1 MKKTLFRLW
10 MLLALPMMLGMA
22 SCSDDNYAPQ
32 DRTETV
38 EAPDE
43 TLPTDDQ
50 MTTRVSVDLPAA
62 VMADF
67 DEGSTGAAL
76 VKRLP
81 QVSATVDLDTRL
93 VVLPGSDFSVANP
106 KTTAYDM
113 MDVARVYLNGGYVA
127 LVQATQE
134 QAALFSLTLMTG
146 VAALEAEAYEEMFD
160 IDSYAASR
168 AASHSYA
175 AERLKSRA
183 ANLKAATRADGDD
196 LQAPFAEI
204 IIFGPTDYFMQDALP
219 DETTA
224 YVHSADAEGNETEPQ
239 AVTTQTERTPYI
251 SGLLAD
257 AAAEW
262 LNSVEKPQAAASRR
276 AVTRASGSSAI
287 NEMMDASETFTYS
300 GAINMR
306 SWTNATWRYANRVLS
321 TVRSWGI
328 HNMES
333 NKDYYYVKQNV
344 TLKMGDTPKFFYS
357 VSGENTFYLA
367 ENYGEYNRW
376 CGSFLS
382 QYETSMNLTGSGN
395 IFLEASVPSTDNSTQ
410 TTNITVGSSTSHTV
424 TNGIS
429 WGASGGA
436 NAAGPIGTFS
446 VGGSH
451 TEGTTT
457 GTSFSMSMSQTHKDF
472 GVKKNT
478 SGNKVTWTYN
488 GALPQYYEKIEGNRI
503 YFCHQTPADILV
515 NDCDLSN
522 EICWSV
528 SNPSGRYTVDI
539 TSAPQTAALLYV
551 YKNQENYKNA
561 PHKYEYTTTPTQNC
575 SHTLLEPNRATQKW
589 RMYITVDEWEASP
602 VVGALSELESNIR
615 NAFPDLYANVF
626 TIADKTPTSLNTIS
640 HIVKYSKQLFT
651 RNIDLLLSY
660 AKPWGIYKY
669 TIHWRCDDMNVT
681 TREGFTVKESCTFT
695 ATDGTGTGYQ
705 DLFDGTGRTIWRTS
719 EKKDGVWFVE
729 FKGSCPITPTAYT
742 LTTGAYTSLYP
753 TERPKDWKLM
763 AKRNKNDAWTTI
775 STVTNDTRLPNQS
788 GESARYDLDVTG
800 QRWQYFRLEVSAT
813 QGNNRVNIGDIA
825 LDY

>member
-1 MKKTLFRLW
+1 MKQTFRFL
-10 MLLALPMMLGMA
+10 MLMALPMLLGLA
-22 SCSDDNYAPQ
+22 SCTDNDDNPVVN
-32 DRTETV
+32 DGTETM

-81 QVSATVDLDTRL
+81 QVSAAIDLDTRL

-113 MDVARVYLNGGYVA
+113 LEVARVYLNGGYVA
-127 LVQATQE
+127 LVQPTQE

-146 VAALEAEAYEEMFD
+146 VAALEADAYEEMFD
-160 IDSYAASR
+160 IDSSAASR
-168 AASHSYA
+168 AASHSVA

-224 YVHSADAEGNETEPQ
+224 YVHSADAEGNETAPQ

-262 LNSVEKPQAAASRR
+262 LNSVEKPQVAASRR

-300 GAINMR
+300 GAIDWRN
-306 SWTNATWRYANRVLS
+306 SKNATSHYTNRVLT

-344 TLKMGDTPKFFYS
+344 TLKMGGEPEIFYPLR
-357 VSGENTFYLA
+357 ENHWYKA
-367 ENYGEYNRW
+367 ANYGAYNMW
-376 CGSFLS
+376 YGSFLS

-395 IFLEASVPSTDNSTQ
+395 IFLEASVPSTDNNSQ

-429 WGASGGA
+429 WGASVGA
-436 NAAGPIGTFS
+436 NASGPTGSFS

-451 TEGTTT
+451 TEGTTR

-478 SGNKVTWTYN
+478 SGSKVTWTYN
-488 GALPQYYEKIEGNRI
+488 GALPQYYEGG
-503 YFCHQTPADILV
+503 YQSHQTPADILV
-515 NDCDLSN
+515 NDCDLSD

-528 SNPSGRYTVDI
+528 NNPSGQYTVNI
-539 TSAPQTAALLYV
+539 TSAPQTAALLCI
-551 YKNQENYKNA
+551 KGIKNA
-561 PHKYEYTTTPTQNC
+561 PHKYEYTTAPMENYA
-575 SHTLLEPNRATQKW
+575 HTLLEPNRAIQNW
-589 RMYITVDEWEASP
+589 RMHLTIDEWEASP
-602 VVGALSELESNIR
+602 VVGAQGELESNIR

-626 TIADKTPTSLNTIS
+626 TVADKTSTSLNTIGY
-640 HIVKYSKQLFT
+640 IVNYTKQLFT
-651 RNIDLLLSY
+651 QNIDILQSY
-660 AKPWGIYKY
+660 AKSWGIRKY

-681 TREGFTVKESCTFT
+681 TREGFTVKEPCTFT
-695 ATDGTGTGYQ
+695 ATDGTGTDFQ
-705 DLFDGTGRTIWRTS
+705 NLFDGNASTIWRTS
-719 EKKDGVWFVE
+719 EKKDGVYFLE
-729 FKGSCPITPTAYT
+729 FKGSRLITPTAYT
-742 LTTGAYTSLYP
+742 LTTGAYTSSYP

-763 AKRNKNDAWTTI
+763 AKQNPNDAWTTI

-788 GESARYDLDVTG
+788 GQSARYDLDVTG

>member
-10 MLLALPMMLGMA
+10 MLLALPMMLGLA

-43 TLPTDDQ
+43 MLPTDDQ

-81 QVSATVDLDTRL
+81 QVSATIDLDTRL

-160 IDSYAASR
+160 IDSYAATR

-219 DETTA
+219 DETTT
-224 YVHSADAEGNETEPQ
+224 YVHSADAEGNETAPQ

-262 LNSVEKPQAAASRR
+262 LNSVEKPQAAASRS

-300 GAINMR
+300 GAID
-306 SWTNATWRYANRVLS
+306 WRDWNNVTRHYTNRVMT

-344 TLKMGDTPKFFYS
+344 TLKMGGTPKIFYPAS
-357 VSGENTFYLA
+357 EENYWYYA
-367 ENYGEYNRW
+367 ANYGEYNRW
-376 CGSFLS
+376 YGSFLS
-382 QYETSMNLTGSGN
+382 QYETSMNLTGNGN
-395 IFLEASVPSTDNSTQ
+395 IFLEASVPSTDNNSQ

-429 WGASGGA
+429 WGFSGGF
-436 NAAGPIGTFS
+436 NMSGPMGS
-446 VGGSH
+446 VSIGGSH

-478 SGNKVTWTYN
+478 SGSKVTWTYK
-488 GALPQYYEKIEGNRI
+488 GALPQYYENVGSTI
-503 YFCHQTPADILV
+503 YYCHQSPADILV
-515 NDCDLSN
+515 NDCDLSD

-528 SNPSGRYTVDI
+528 DNPSGEYTVNI
-539 TSAPQTAALLYV
+539 TSAPQTAALLFV
-551 YKNQENYKNA
+551 KKNERGYTNA
-561 PHKYEYTTTPTQNC
+561 SRKYEYATAPTENYA
-575 SHTLLEPNRATQKW
+575 HILLEPNRATQKW
-589 RMYITVDEWEASP
+589 RMYITIDEWEASP
-602 VVGALSELESNIR
+602 VVGALGELESSIR

-640 HIVKYSKQLFT
+640 YIVKYTKQLFT
-651 RNIDLLLSY
+651 QNIDILQSY
-660 AKPWGIYKY
+660 AKSWGIKRY
-669 TIHWRCDDMNVT
+669 TIHWRCDDMSVT
-681 TREGFTVKESCTFT
+681 TREGFTVKDLCTFT
-695 ATDGTGTGYQ
+695 ATDGTGEDFQ
-705 DLFDGTGRTIWRTS
+705 NLFDGNANTIWWARL
-719 EKKDGVWFVE
+719 KKDGVWFVE
-729 FKGSCPITPTAYT
+729 FKGSRPITPTAYT
-742 LTTGAYTSLYP
+742 LTTDDNPRSFPET
-753 TERPKDWKLM
+753 RPKDWKLK
-763 AKRNKNDAWTTI
+763 AKMNPTDAWTTI
-775 STVTNDTRLPNQS
+775 STVTNDTRLFNQS
-788 GESARYDLDVTG
+788 GQSVRYDLDVTG
-800 QRWQYFRLEVSAT
+800 QQWQYFRFEASENHGYYFIYLA
-813 QGNNRVNIGDIA
+813 DIDF
-825 LDY
+825 DY

>member
-10 MLLALPMMLGMA
+10 MLIALPMMLGLGIT

-32 DRTETV
+32 DGTETV

-81 QVSATVDLDTRL
+81 QVSATIDLDTRL

-160 IDSYAASR
+160 IDSYAAAR

-219 DETTA
+219 DEATT

-239 AVTTQTERTPYI
+239 AVTTRTERTPYI

-262 LNSVEKPQAAASRR
+262 LNSVEKPQAAASRS

-300 GAINMR
+300 GTID
-306 SWTNATWRYANRVLS
+306 WRNWYNTTKHYTNRVLT

-344 TLKMGDTPKFFYS
+344 TLKMRDSFSPS
-357 VSGENTFYLA
+357 RENSWINA
-367 ENYGEYNRW
+367 ANYGGYNRW
-376 CGSFLS
+376 YGSFLS
-382 QYETSMNLTGSGN
+382 QYETSMNLTGNGN
-395 IFLEASVPSTDNSTQ
+395 IFLEASVPSTDNNSQ

-429 WGASGGA
+429 WGFSGGA
-436 NAAGPIGTFS
+436 NAAGGMANIS
-446 VGGSH
+446 IGGSH
-451 TEGTTT
+451 TEGTTR
-457 GTSFSMSMSQTHKDF
+457 GTSFSMSMSQTHKDL

-478 SGNKVTWTYN
+478 SGSKVTWTYK
-488 GALPQYYEKIEGNRI
+488 GTLPQYYENQ
-503 YFCHQTPADILV
+503 YFSHQIAADILV
-515 NDCDLSN
+515 NDCDLSD

-528 SNPSGRYTVDI
+528 NNPSGQYTVNI
-539 TSAPQTAALLYV
+539 TSTPQTAALLYL
-551 YKNQENYKNA
+551 NADNNANA
-561 PHKYEYTTTPTQNC
+561 PHKYEYTTAPTENYA
-575 SHTLLEPNRATQKW
+575 HTLLEPNRATQNW
-589 RMYITVDEWEASP
+589 RMYITIDEWEASP
-602 VVGALSELESNIR
+602 VVGAQGELESNIR

-626 TIADKTPTSLNTIS
+626 TVADKTSTSLNTIGY
-640 HIVKYSKQLFT
+640 IVKYTKQLFT
-651 RNIDLLLSY
+651 QNIDILQSY
-660 AKPWGIYKY
+660 AKSWGIRKY

-681 TREGFTVKESCTFT
+681 TREGFTVKEPCTFT
-695 ATDGTGTGYQ
+695 ATDGTGSDHQ
-705 DLFDGTGRTIWRTS
+705 NLFDGSASTIWRTS
-719 EKKDGVWFVE
+719 EKKDGVYFVE
-729 FKGSCPITPTAYT
+729 FKGSRLITPTAYT
-742 LTTGAYTSLYP
+742 LTTGAYTSSYP

-763 AKRNKNDAWTTI
+763 AKRNENDAWTTI

-788 GESARYDLDVTG
+788 GQSARYDLDVTG